1 MLLASAPIAILLTV
15 WDQMQ
20 HVTVL
25 LGRLQDVFEQQ
36 PEQVEGRPVDHL
48 DGHVRL
54 RRLGFHYAG
63 APDRPV
69 LSDVSLDIPPGTTVA
84 LVGRSGSGK
93 STLVKC
99 LAGLL
104 VPTEGSVQFD
114 GQDLQELRFGDL
126 RRRIGFV
133 LQDAYLFDDTIERNI
148 ALGEPAPDADRVRW
162 AAEVANAAEFVDAL
176 PLGYATRVGDSG
188 LRLSGGQAQRI
199 AIARALYHQP
209 PVLVFDEATSA
220 LDTEAERAVK
230 QNMDRL
236 LEGRTAFVIAHRLS
250 TIRDA
255 DLICVLERGRLVE
268 HGTHEELI
276 AREGLYA
283 YLHAQQL
290 ES

>member
-1 MLLASAPIAILLTV
+1 
-15 WDQMQ
+15 MQ

-36 PEQVEGRPVDHL
+36 PEQTEGRPLDHL

-63 APDRPV
+63 TPDRPV
-69 LSDVSLDIPPGTTVA
+69 LSDISLDIPPGTTVA

-104 VPTEGSVQFD
+104 VPTEGSVTFD
-114 GQDLQELRFGDL
+114 GQDMQELRFGDV

-148 ALGEPAPDADRVRW
+148 ALGEPSPDPDRVRW
-162 AAEVANAAEFVDAL
+162 AAEIANAAEFVNAL
-176 PLGYATRVGDSG
+176 PLGFATRVGDSG

-199 AIARALYHQP
+199 AIARAVYNRP
-209 PVLVFDEATSA
+209 PILLLDEASSA
-220 LDTEAERAVK
+220 LDTESERLVK
-230 QNMDRL
+230 QNLDEL
-236 LEGRTAFVIAHRLS
+236 LRERTSFVIAHRLS
-250 TIRDA
+250 TVRDA
-255 DLICVLERGRLVE
+255 DLIVVLEKGRLVE
-268 HGTHEELI
+268 RGTHAELLE
-276 AREGLYA
+276 RRGLYH
-283 YLHAQQL
+283 YLVSQQL